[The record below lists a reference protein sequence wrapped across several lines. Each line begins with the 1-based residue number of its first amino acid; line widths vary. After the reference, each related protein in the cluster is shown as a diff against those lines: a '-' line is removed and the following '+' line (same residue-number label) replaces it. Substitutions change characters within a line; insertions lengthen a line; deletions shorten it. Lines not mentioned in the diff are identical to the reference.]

1 MTRDRI
7 ARPKEFH
14 CDNAALESDLQRHLD
29 LPGGSSFVRLRVS
42 TGDNPK
48 LRLSDQIA
56 QACGVRSRI
65 EEVWMI
71 QDVISFEAQFG
82 LNAFGYSH
90 PLCQGYVPVPE
101 AWPIPLVADIVR
113 RRAPRRIGKGA

>member
-1 MTRDRI
+1 M
-7 ARPKEFH
+7 P
-14 CDNAALESDLQRHLD
+14 LE
-29 LPGGSSFVRLRVS
+29 PAGGGWFVRLRVS
-42 TGDNPK
+42 IGDNPK

-82 LNAFGYSH
+82 LNSFGYGH
-90 PLCQGYVPVPE
+90 PLCQGYIPVPE
-101 AWPIPLVADIVR
+101 AGPIPLVADVVR
-113 RRAPRRIGKGA
+113 GRAPRRIGESA